1 MSKYPFVYILRDTQY
16 NDIDDFFSENK
27 DKLQC
32 TVEIISLDE
41 VKKLNN
47 MFDSNHH
54 ILITYGED
62 ERIYIPS
69 VMGQIVNRMR
79 NRWIH
84 KTSITDINEF
94 NSNVNYCYINNVIE
108 KRELTRPKFSIFT
121 TCYKSYEKI
130 NRAYGGMKSQTLRDW
145 EWILLDDSPE
155 DEHFNFLRK
164 FFVLF
169 SIFYF

>member
-54 ILITYGED
+54 ILIT
-62 ERIYIPS
+62 
-69 VMGQIVNRMR
+69 
-79 NRWIH
+79 
-84 KTSITDINEF
+84 
-94 NSNVNYCYINNVIE
+94 
-108 KRELTRPKFSIFT
+108 
-121 TCYKSYEKI
+121 
-130 NRAYGGMKSQTLRDW
+130 
-145 EWILLDDSPE
+145 
-155 DEHFNFLRK
+155 
-164 FFVLF
+164 
-169 SIFYF
+169 